1 MIYVGLFTI
10 YWLQYLLN
18 CRVTNSQMHS
28 LQHKVSLV
36 GHQQSQLLIKS
47 HDSYFWAKTFYCP
60 GPVPDSVPDFWR
72 MVWEQG
78 SATIVMLTNLE
89 EKGRVR
95 TPIRDNPSLHTYTTH
110 FIPSHSQIL
119 SSHSKISSNGHG
131 RLSLISMRILGVT
144 WDRLHVCD
152 LYYLVL
158 LKLKCHKYWPEEK
171 RGVYGPIR
179 VHVQEVLVLA
189 DYTTRTFSLQK
200 EGSKEERI
208 VTQFHFTSWPDH
220 GVPLYPTGLLHFVRK
235 VASFNPV
242 NAGPMVVHCSAG
254 VGRTGTFLTI
264 ISQLKK
270 LQAENKVD
278 IFGYVRS
285 MRHQRCYMVQT
296 EVILTLTFT

>member
-1 MIYVGLFTI
+1 MIYVGLFTT

-89 EKGRVR
+89 EKGRVS

-131 RLSLISMRILGVT
+131 RLSLICMRILGVT

-152 LYYLVL
+152 LLSCL
-158 LKLKCHKYWPEEK
+158 SKAEMPQ
-171 RGVYGPIR
+171 I
-179 VHVQEVLVLA
+179 LA
-189 DYTTRTFSLQK
+189 RRK
-200 EGSKEERI
+200 EGRLWSNPGPCSGGPRLGWLHHPHLLTPKGGIQRGENSHTIPFHQLAWSRSATVPHWPPTLCEE
-208 VTQFHFTSWPDH
+208 S
-220 GVPLYPTGLLHFVRK
+220 G
-235 VASFNPV
+235 
-242 NAGPMVVHCSAG
+242 
-254 VGRTGTFLTI
+254 
-264 ISQLKK
+264 
-270 LQAENKVD
+270 
-278 IFGYVRS
+278 IF
-285 MRHQRCYMVQT
+285 
-296 EVILTLTFT
+296 